1 MHIRE
6 MSESDI
12 EFALSLT
19 SAEGW
24 SSTRLDF
31 EELLEYDP
39 HACFVAK
46 IDDESIG
53 MVCTVP
59 YNGYGYV
66 SNLIVLEK
74 HRHERHGTKLME
86 FAINYLEKR
95 NAMSQLLDGVQK
107 AVTLYERMG
116 FRKICKSLRLEGYI
130 EPKESDDVRQMTN
143 SDLKIIDQFDTRV
156 FGACR
161 KKFIQSRLNHFP
173 KLCRVLEING
183 EMCGYIMGSER
194 KDSIRIGPWVI
205 IHHFE
210 RADDLLRAFAIETG
224 KEILKIGVLENNSH
238 AVKLL
243 HCHNFIQTTY
253 SWRMIRG
260 QKGDWT
266 LSNNLYA
273 ICSAAR
279 G

>member
-1 MHIRE
+1 
-6 MSESDI
+6 
-12 EFALSLT
+12 
-19 SAEGW
+19 
-24 SSTRLDF
+24 
-31 EELLEYDP
+31 
-39 HACFVAK
+39 
-46 IDDESIG
+46 
-53 MVCTVP
+53 
-59 YNGYGYV
+59 
-66 SNLIVLEK
+66 
-74 HRHERHGTKLME
+74 
-86 FAINYLEKR
+86 
-95 NAMSQLLDGVQK
+95 
-107 AVTLYERMG
+107 
-116 FRKICKSLRLEGYI
+116 
-130 EPKESDDVRQMTN
+130 
-143 SDLKIIDQFDTRV
+143 
-156 FGACR
+156 
-161 KKFIQSRLNHFP
+161 
-173 KLCRVLEING
+173 
-183 EMCGYIMGSER
+183 MGSER
-194 KDSIRIGPWVI
+194 KDSIRIGPWVM